1 MLLFVYGTLLRGEDN
16 APRIAHLPFVGDDST
31 QAAFTLVNLGPYPG
45 LVKGGGTAVK
55 GELYDIQKE
64 HLPALDEFE
73 EHPHLYRR
81 DTLLLA
87 SGRRA
92 VTYFLNEQHARGAF
106 VIPHGNWRL
115 RSGNMD
121 CADDGG

>member
-31 QAAFTLVNLGPYPG
+31 PPAFSLVNLGPYPG
-45 LVKGGGTAVK
+45 LMNGGNTAVK
-55 GELYDIQKE
+55 GELYEIAEE

-87 SGRRA
+87 SGLRA
-92 VTYFLNEQHARGAF
+92 VTYFLNAEHARDAS
-106 VIPHGNWRL
+106 VLPHGSWRL
-115 RSGNMD
+115 R
-121 CADDGG
+121 